1 MGSRLVF
8 RNEKQQKMESIE
20 NFVENEC
27 TGTDAVE
34 KRVTESI
41 NEDQKEAAEIC
52 TFYLE
57 NKCRFGDQC
66 RNRHEGVPK
75 EVSENTEKIK
85 KKKKE
90 NLEEKDKKKKRMK
103 TAEDVIKRLQWDPML
118 PKEYFI
124 IGYLDRFLGVIEE
137 NFTTFCW
144 EDLASVDYDVLAIPQ
159 HRIQY
164 FKYKTEKVWD
174 KMDRLDIGFGSTG
187 STVGIVE
194 FMERVD
200 RRIQEEREKMI
211 DEDGI
216 DSDSDD
222 EFEGP
227 VISVQV
233 QNNVESIP
241 EEERSTH
248 FLALKIEEPE
258 IIENVVKVQ
267 KNIIDKEEI

>member
-1 MGSRLVF
+1 MG
-8 RNEKQQKMESIE
+8 
-20 NFVENEC
+20 
-27 TGTDAVE
+27 
-34 KRVTESI
+34 
-41 NEDQKEAAEIC
+41 
-52 TFYLE
+52 
-57 NKCRFGDQC
+57 FGDQC

-75 EVSENTEKIK
+75 EVSEKLKKIK

-90 NLEEKDKKKKRMK
+90 NMEEKDKKKKRMK

-144 EDLASVDYDVLAIPQ
+144 EDLASVDNDVLAIPQ

-174 KMDRLDIGFGSTG
+174 KMDRLDIVFGSTG

-200 RRIQEEREKMI
+200 RRIQDEREKML
-211 DEDGI
+211 DEDDI
-216 DSDSDD
+216 ESDSDD
-222 EFEGP
+222 ELEGP

-267 KNIIDKEEI
+267 KNIVDKEEI